1 MSFLVMM
8 AIFIHICHSYVSLM
22 EGKQQKIKRK
32 QQYWVDLEVWEGEL
46 PTIRRSSPEWQFEN
60 GISWRTWRYSAKI
73 LQRFQHSRYLK
84 MMIFRKKLKFVSSK
98 DHGHPKK
105 IKPSILLGSLGSSSG
120 FTKLSSASE
129 IGLLWWLRVFP
140 SILTPTWGWVKIY
153 EITIGKGEIKSHSPA
168 LLRYHLGARCW
179 LICRWSTTRIH
190 RQPDVG
196 PPKSMIHVVT
206 RSNLQFSCLD
216 PVVFPMVSRCF
227 TAQTTFERGAPAR
240 APAARSPPPRAARG
254 RHFDHFEGSGW
265 WPVCHRP
272 GNGGTDVSIW

>member
-1 MSFLVMM
+1 MEDM
-8 AIFIHICHSYVSLM
+8 AIF
-22 EGKQQKIKRK
+22 GKDFAKISALKISQDHDLPQKTKVR
-32 QQYWVDLEVWEGEL
+32 
-46 PTIRRSSPEWQFEN
+46 QFEGPWSPQEN
-60 GISWRTWRYSAKI
+60 FS
-73 LQRFQHSRYLK
+73 
-84 MMIFRKKLKFVSSK
+84 
-98 DHGHPKK
+98 
-105 IKPSILLGSLGSSSG
+105 PSILLGSLGSSSG
-120 FTKLSSASE
+120 FTKLSSAAE

-206 RSNLQFSCLD
+206 RSNLQFSSLD

-265 WPVCHRP
+265 WPVCRP